1 MIVIDST
8 SGTDRTGRPA
18 ARRQAIAR
26 QVLADG
32 TVTAAA
38 LAEQFGISLMTVHRD
53 LDELERHGVV
63 RKHRGGVTAQ
73 PSSVFESH
81 LTYRM
86 GQAAAA
92 KSAMA
97 RQARTLVEPGMA
109 VMLDDSTSVLALA
122 QLLGDV
128 SPLTVITNFV
138 EVIRMATSWSDT
150 RVIALGGEY
159 NAPHDSFLGVPCI
172 EALANL
178 RVDVLFASTSTVS
191 GGFVY
196 HQEQEI
202 VMVKRAMLT
211 AASRK
216 VLLVD
221 SSKLDRLALHR
232 LAPLSDFD
240 VVITDADADPEAVRQ
255 MREERV
261 EVIVAPLDSDAATPD
276 GSSGAGRQAICPPQD
291 ARPRAAQGRSGL
303 HR

>member
-1 MIVIDST
+1 MIPSPMLRTAGVGPGEVDVIDST
-8 SGTDRTGRPA
+8 SGASQRAGRPT
-18 ARRQAIAR
+18 ARRRAIAQ
-26 QVLADG
+26 QVLANG
-32 TVTAAA
+32 TITAAA

-53 LDELERHGVV
+53 LDELERQGVV

-86 GQAAAA
+86 GQAADAKAA
-92 KSAMA
+92 IAREA
-97 RQARTLVEPGMA
+97 RQLVDPGMA
-109 VMLDDSTSVLALA
+109 IMLDDSTSVLALA
-122 QLLGDV
+122 QLLDDV
-128 SPLTVITNFV
+128 GPLTVITNFV
-138 EVIRMATSWSDT
+138 EVIRIATSWPQT

-178 RVDVLFASTSTVS
+178 RVDLLFASTSTVS
-191 GGFVY
+191 GGYVY

-202 VMVKRAMLT
+202 VLVKRAMLT
-211 AASRK
+211 AATRK

-232 LAPLSDFD
+232 LAPLSEFD
-240 VVITDADADPEAVRQ
+240 VVITDDRADPEAVRQ

-261 EVIVAPLDSDAATPD
+261 EVIVATIQSPSAAN
-276 GSSGAGRQAICPPQD
+276 GSEG
-291 ARPRAAQGRSGL
+291 GL
-303 HR
+303 

>member
-1 MIVIDST
+1 MIASLMLATIGSGAGKVAVIDSS
-8 SGTDRTGRPA
+8 SGASLRTGRPA
-18 ARRQAIAR
+18 ARRRAIA
-26 QVLADG
+26 QQILANG

-53 LDELERHGVV
+53 LDELEHQGVV

-73 PSSVFESH
+73 PSSVFEGH

-86 GQAAAA
+86 GQAADAKAA
-92 KSAMA
+92 IAREA
-97 RQARTLVEPGMA
+97 RQLVEPGMA
-109 VMLDDSTSVLALA
+109 IMLDDSTSALALA
-122 QLLGDV
+122 QLLDDV
-128 SPLTVITNFV
+128 GPLTVITNFV
-138 EVIRMATSWSDT
+138 EVIRMATSWPQT

-159 NAPHDSFLGVPCI
+159 NAPHDSFLGVPCV

-178 RVDVLFASTSTVS
+178 RVDLLFASTSTVS
-191 GGFVY
+191 GGYVY

-202 VMVKRAMLT
+202 VLVKRAMLT
-211 AASRK
+211 AATRK

-240 VVITDADADPEAVRQ
+240 VVITDDRADSEVVRQ

-261 EVIVAPLDSDAATPD
+261 EVIVAAIESSSAAP
-276 GSSGAGRQAICPPQD
+276 GSEG
-291 ARPRAAQGRSGL
+291 GL
-303 HR
+303 

>member
-1 MIVIDST
+1 VDVIDST
-8 SGTDRTGRPA
+8 SGASQRAGRPT
-18 ARRQAIAR
+18 ARRRAIAQ
-26 QVLADG
+26 QVLANG
-32 TVTAAA
+32 TITAAA

-53 LDELERHGVV
+53 LDELERQGVV

-86 GQAAAA
+86 GQAADAKAA
-92 KSAMA
+92 IAREA
-97 RQARTLVEPGMA
+97 RQLVDPGMA
-109 VMLDDSTSVLALA
+109 IMLDDSTSVLALA
-122 QLLGDV
+122 QLLDDV
-128 SPLTVITNFV
+128 GPLTVITNFV
-138 EVIRMATSWSDT
+138 EVIRIATSWPQT

-178 RVDVLFASTSTVS
+178 RVDLLFASTSTVS
-191 GGFVY
+191 GGYVY

-202 VMVKRAMLT
+202 VLVKRAMLT
-211 AASRK
+211 AATRK

-232 LAPLSDFD
+232 LAPLSEFD
-240 VVITDADADPEAVRQ
+240 VVITDDRADPEAVRQ

-261 EVIVAPLDSDAATPD
+261 EVIVATIQSPSAANGPE
-276 GSSGAGRQAICPPQD
+276 G
-291 ARPRAAQGRSGL
+291 GL
-303 HR
+303 

>member
-1 MIVIDST
+1 M
-8 SGTDRTGRPA
+8 
-18 ARRQAIAR
+18 
-26 QVLADG
+26 LANG

-38 LAEQFGISLMTVHRD
+38 LAEKFGISLMTVHRD

-86 GQAAAA
+86 GRESDA
-92 KSAMA
+92 KAAMA
-97 RQARTLVEPGMA
+97 REARALVEPGMA

-122 QLLGDV
+122 HLLDDI

-138 EVIRMATSWSDT
+138 EIIRLATAWTDV

-178 RVDVLFASTSTVS
+178 RVDVLFVSTSTVS
-191 GGFVY
+191 GAYVY

-202 VMVKRAMLT
+202 VLVKRAMLT
-211 AASRK
+211 AATRK
-216 VLLVD
+216 VLLMD
-221 SSKLDRLALHR
+221 HTKLGRMALHR

-240 VVITDADADPEAVRQ
+240 VVITDDGADPEAVQQ
-255 MREERV
+255 MRDEHV
-261 EVIVAPLDSDAATPD
+261 EVIVAPTAPAGP
-276 GSSGAGRQAICPPQD
+276 GAEVDQR
-291 ARPRAAQGRSGL
+291 
-303 HR
+303 